1 MTNKTAIFV
10 CVSFLCAPMCAEYK
24 GLNGGVVAIDI
35 PVGAEFVEFNDEH
48 QLMVDNVAIVAIPY
62 EQESGEVSVRVHF
75 SNNLYSDIP
84 LTVETK
90 QYPEQHITLEDDK
103 YVTPPQETLDRI
115 SRDAERM
122 RAAYARR
129 TPQLDGLFPLV
140 IPVSGEITGVF
151 GSRRFFNGKPRNPH
165 SGIDYAAD
173 TGTPIQSP
181 APGTVA
187 LTGDLYFNGNTVV
200 IDHGRGFMSVMCHLD
215 EIKVEEEQEVEKG
228 DTIGTVG
235 STGRSTGPHL
245 HWTISLQGTKVDPA
259 VFLEVTNELSAREAS
274 SEEN

>member
-10 CVSFLCAPMCAEYK
+10 CVSFLCTSMSAEYK
-24 GLNGGVVAIDI
+24 GVNGGVVAIDI
-35 PVGAEFVEFNDEH
+35 PVGAESVEFNDEQ
-48 QLMVDNVAIVAIPY
+48 QLMVDDVAIVAIPY
-62 EQESGEVSVRVHF
+62 EQAPGEVSVRVHF
-75 SNNLYSDIP
+75 SNNLYSDIS
-84 LTVETK
+84 LTVESK
-90 QYPEQHITLEDDK
+90 QYPEQHITLADEK

-115 SRDAERM
+115 RRDAERM
-122 RAAYARR
+122 RVAYARR
-129 TPQLDGLFPLV
+129 TPLLDGLFPLV

-151 GSRRFFNGKPRNPH
+151 GSRRFFNGEPRKPH

-181 APGTVA
+181 APGTIA

-200 IDHGRGFMSVMCHLD
+200 IDHGSGFMSVMCHLD
-215 EIKVEEEQEVEKG
+215 EIKVEEDQEIEKG

-259 VFLEVTNELSAREAS
+259 VFVDVTNEISGRATS
-274 SEEN
+274 SDEN